1 MEDCM
6 DATTPTSP
14 TSVDASASHCHR
26 ITVLLTIALVL
37 YWLVAFLGT
46 HLPVRI
52 PAGVVERGGDKLL
65 HFVGYSILASLLMG
79 LRASRGPFGW
89 YSIIMRWIVLALYA
103 AFDEVTQLLVGRHA
117 DVADWFADLI
127 GSCCGLGFVV
137 LLVRVCSVRLVKRE
151 SLPAADEATGNDCDR
166 SNRGATKNAAD

>member
-1 MEDCM
+1 M
-6 DATTPTSP
+6 DATRSSNPP
-14 TSVDASASHCHR
+14 NADGSASHRHR

-46 HLPVRI
+46 HLPVRM
-52 PAGVVERGGDKLL
+52 PAGVVEHGGDKLL

-137 LLVRVCSVRLVKRE
+137 LLVRVCSLRLVKRE
-151 SLPAADEATGNDCDR
+151 TLPAADDAT
-166 SNRGATKNAAD
+166 